1 MYQLVDRP
9 LSLISSPVVVT
20 PAFVPR
26 SQSVDDVFDI
36 SAGVA
41 ARVGLL
47 NKGNRT
53 FTINKSAV
61 VIPTTKDAIG
71 FFFANSVSLISP
83 PDIYLIPVLRNSFLL
98 VIARRYDE
106 AIFI

>member
-20 PAFVPR
+20 PVLVPR
-26 SQSVDDVFDI
+26 SQSADDVFDI
-36 SAGVA
+36 DAGVA

-47 NKGNRT
+47 NKGNRI